1 MFAVISIPRLEQML
15 DQGQD
20 LVMIDLRSPEE
31 YGAGHL
37 AGAVNIPEE
46 ELCRDRLMPYA
57 GRLLVFYCTHGG
69 KSMRAARDWGK
80 RGFHAA
86 SLGSGIQYYR
96 GKYGPMSQN
105 PH

>member
-46 ELCRDRLMPYA
+46 E
-57 GRLLVFYCTHGG
+57 
-69 KSMRAARDWGK
+69 K
-80 RGFHAA
+80 
-86 SLGSGIQYYR
+86 GI
-96 GKYGPMSQN
+96 
-105 PH
+105 